1 MFVRGDAKLRSVRC
15 FSVMTRADFVCRSCG
30 LPPMCGTN
38 AARVCRQDRRSIWP
52 SLLSLLFCPSFCFVV
67 SCLILSYLVLSY
79 CLFSYFVLSY
89 LSGLVLSVV
98 PCRVLSSL
106 VLSCFVCFVLFCFGV
121 VTCTATNAARP
132 AVFFLC
138 PSCRIDCLYVEQE
151 VVADDTPAVIA
162 VMKADKARQ
171 GLGIT

>member
-1 MFVRGDAKLRSVRC
+1 MPFLWVAPDVRNKRGTCVQAGPEIDLAFSSV
-15 FSVMTRADFVCRSCG
+15 
-30 LPPMCGTN
+30 PP
-38 AARVCRQDRRSIWP
+38 
-52 SLLSLLFCPSFCFVV
+52 LLSLLLLCRV
-67 SCLILSYLVLSY
+67 LSYLVLS
-79 CLFSYFVLSY
+79 CLVFLFVL
-89 LSGLVLSVV
+89 LFCLVLSVWSCLICHV
-98 PCRVLSSL
+98 MSCHVESCPVL
-106 VLSCFVCFVLFCFGV
+106 FCFVLFCFGV